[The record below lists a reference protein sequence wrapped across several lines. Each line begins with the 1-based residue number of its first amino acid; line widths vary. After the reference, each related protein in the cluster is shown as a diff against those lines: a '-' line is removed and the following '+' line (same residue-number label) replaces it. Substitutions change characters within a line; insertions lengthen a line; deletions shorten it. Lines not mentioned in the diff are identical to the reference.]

1 MNNKILLAAALII
14 AFVQTN
20 FAQVGENL
28 VKNPSF
34 ETLNVPADEIRKLGR
49 IDAAEHWLSANEAPA
64 DLFVA
69 GARGD
74 KANVPNNNYG
84 KQKPADGEHYGGF
97 VAYSRERRTSRSYL
111 QIKFE
116 TPLEANKQYCIKFEV
131 SLADLSKYA
140 VNGIGAS
147 IVPKKESRSGT
158 TEIQLERHAEVL
170 GNKIIDDMTSWTTL
184 CGTYLA
190 KGGETHMVI
199 GCFDRDDQLKTERM
213 RRPSDLTEPQE
224 YLAYYYVDN
233 VSLNKIQAQSQ
244 CQCGHKSLKPDIIYS
259 RSVNLT
265 DDMSA
270 GEKLAASSVY
280 FGSNTADLNAVAKR
294 DLKKVVEILEQNPK
308 LKVAVIGH
316 MDNNEFN
323 EAKLNEKYKDLALR
337 RAQNVV
343 DFLVEEG
350 LDRSRFGTVNKENK
364 EPANTRPTP
373 MSIAQ
378 NRRVEFV
385 VQ

>member
-1 MNNKILLAAALII
+1 MKNKILLAAALII

-20 FAQVGENL
+20 FAQEGENL
-28 VKNPSF
+28 IKNPSF
-34 ETLNVPADEIRKLGR
+34 ESLSEPADQIRKLGR
-49 IDAAEHWLSANEAPA
+49 IDVSEHWLSATEAPA
-64 DLFVA
+64 DLFVT

-84 KQKPADGEHYGGF
+84 KQKPADGDHYGGF
-97 VAYSRERRTSRSYL
+97 VAYSRERRTTRSYL
-111 QIKFE
+111 QVKFS
-116 TPLEANKQYCIKFEV
+116 TPLEANKQYCVKFKV
-131 SLADLSKYA
+131 SLGDLSKYA

-147 IVPKKESRSGT
+147 VVQKKESRSGT
-158 TEIQLERHAEVL
+158 AELQLERHAEVM
-170 GNKIIDDMTSWTTL
+170 GNKVIEDMTQWTTL

-190 KGGETHMVI
+190 KGGETHLVI
-199 GCFDRDDQLKTERM
+199 GCFDRDDQLEIERM

-224 YLAYYYVDN
+224 YLAYYYVDE

-259 RSVNLT
+259 RSVNFT
-265 DDMSA
+265 DDMTA
-270 GEKLAASSVY
+270 AEKLSASSAY

-294 DLKKVVEILEQNPK
+294 DLKKVVDILEKNPS
-308 LKVAVIGH
+308 LKIAVVGH
-316 MDNNEFN
+316 MDDNEFN
-323 EAKLNEKYKDLALR
+323 EAKLNEKYKDLALK

-343 DFLVEEG
+343 DFLVDEG
-350 LDRSRFGTVNKENK
+350 LSRSRFGTLNKENK